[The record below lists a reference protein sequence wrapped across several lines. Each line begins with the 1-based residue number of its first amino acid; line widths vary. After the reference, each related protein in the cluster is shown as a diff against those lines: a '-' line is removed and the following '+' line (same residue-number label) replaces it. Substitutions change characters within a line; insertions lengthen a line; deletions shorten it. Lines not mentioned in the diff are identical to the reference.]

1 MADER
6 EEFASKGGRQ
16 QGQQAAE
23 QGHVRPLPQRL
34 APPASTAAH
43 PCIWATNVLAYWAVP
58 MKRLMKVKL
67 AMPAG
72 SAAANAS
79 VEYQERKTRST
90 KCWMLQLAVLR
101 ISGRASPKNSRYP
114 PAAPHRRAMR
124 PTLNS
129 P

>member
-1 MADER
+1 MNAKSSP
-6 EEFASKGGRQ
+6 AKAAGSK
-16 QGQQAAE
+16 AN
-23 QGHVRPLPQRL
+23 RPLNRATY
-34 APPASTAAH
+34 APCHTAGPTRVGRRA
-43 PCIWATNVLAYWAVP
+43 PMYWATNVLAYWAVP

-101 ISGRASPKNSRYP
+101 ISGRAIPKNSRYP
-114 PAAPHRRAMR
+114 PAAPHRLAMR
-124 PTLNS
+124 PTLSS